1 MRNVKIADQVWDDL
15 WSMIDWKAH
24 GRAFRGIPLG
34 KQRWLTKHASGH
46 CGVGRMLLRWKWQ
59 CHSECPRCGQDDES
73 TPHILR
79 CTDVG
84 ARAHW
89 RACIH
94 RLRHWMQTNNTCPTL
109 TKWIL
114 IRLHEWRT
122 EATTRQPVT
131 ATPAVNKAIRE
142 QDRIGWWGFLL
153 GRLATSF
160 TTAQADHFHQTRSR
174 KKASAWTP
182 KFLHQIWDLTFSM
195 WEHRNNALH
204 GTVLT
209 PAKVAELQRLRQK
222 VNDEF
227 TIGRDTLLIPDQWR
241 LKDSNRDFAL
251 SLSILKTQQWL
262 NSVDLSRKAYL
273 AFQTSI
279 QKSLATQRAHM
290 RRWLSTVNPDL

>member
-1 MRNVKIADQVWDDL
+1 MRDTTIADDVWEAV
-15 WSMIDWKAH
+15 WTTIDWQAH

-59 CHSECPRCGQDDES
+59 CHSECPRCGLEDES
-73 TPHILR
+73 TPHILL
-79 CTDVG
+79 CADVG

-89 RACIH
+89 RAGVH
-94 RLRHWMQTNNTCPTL
+94 SLNTWMQTANTCPTL

-114 IRLHEWRT
+114 IRLDEWRT

-131 ATPAVNKAIRE
+131 ATPAVEKAIRE
-142 QDRIGWWGFLL
+142 QDEIGWWGFLL
-153 GRLATSF
+153 GRVSASF
-160 TTAQADHFHQTRSR
+160 SSAQADHFRLSRSR

-182 KFLHQIWDLTFSM
+182 KLLRQIWELTFSM

-209 PAKVAELQRLRQK
+209 HAKVAQLKQLRQK
-222 VNDEF
+222 VHDEF
-227 TIGRDTLLIPDQWR
+227 AIGKDTLLVPDQWQ
-241 LKDSNRDFAL
+241 LEDSNRDFAL

-262 NSVDLSRKAYL
+262 TFVANS
-273 AFQTSI
+273 
-279 QKSLATQRAHM
+279 
-290 RRWLSTVNPDL
+290 